1 MKILGLK
8 AYRSGYTGFLEESD
22 HYVFFSLSA
31 KGLKKLQFYDK
42 SEFGGYDHFIGLMSK
57 FFPIN
62 HFYRKPLMLDRL
74 TMAAVHTIAARNAR
88 DRYDGSG
95 E

>member
-22 HYVFFSLSA
+22 HYVFFKLSI
-31 KGLKKLQFYDK
+31 KGLKKLQCYDK

-62 HFYRKPLMLDRL
+62 HFYRKPIAVDCLTMDEVDRL
-74 TMAAVHTIAARNAR
+74 AAGNAR
-88 DRYDGSG
+88 KR
-95 E
+95 